1 MKDYMKKFICI
12 MLAAAIG
19 LFLMGCGSKEAP
31 AEEPVQEDSE
41 ITMDDIEEMEGAEEE
56 NYDNGISF
64 EEEADGAEITTQKAD
79 VKDFMGSWEATS
91 GQAKYQYGNVDF
103 TIKEDGTW
111 TGNITDE
118 DFEGKEQ
125 VLRIID
131 QTTDPG
137 RRQWLIR
144 RLQGGKPYQYIKE
157 HLLPDTRNA
166 GYIRV
171 YWDYLSE

>member
-41 ITMDDIEEMEGAEEE
+41 ITMDDIEEMEGAGEE

-118 DFEGKEQ
+118 DFEGNWEESGDGISLKNDLFEFKLAFTDKG
-125 VLRIID
+125 VLIM
-131 QTTDPG
+131 QYDPEDETG
-137 RRQWLIR
+137 ELVTNVLTKKQ
-144 RLQGGKPYQYIKE
+144 
-157 HLLPDTRNA
+157 
-166 GYIRV
+166 
-171 YWDYLSE
+171 

>member
-79 VKDFMGSWEATS
+79 VKDFMG
-91 GQAKYQYGNVDF
+91 
-103 TIKEDGTW
+103 
-111 TGNITDE
+111 
-118 DFEGKEQ
+118 
-125 VLRIID
+125 
-131 QTTDPG
+131 
-137 RRQWLIR
+137 
-144 RLQGGKPYQYIKE
+144 
-157 HLLPDTRNA
+157 
-166 GYIRV
+166 
-171 YWDYLSE
+171 